1 MADTLYQQARKLGL
15 KDFKARQ
22 AKKLEPNLTALED
35 LLPHAAALGEEDLGL
50 IRIDLEQVAGT
61 RSTSRSKSFSG
72 SFYPL
77 LDDNSEFA
85 AKWSALAASHL
96 EEGIRDPI
104 TAVEYLNRFYV
115 VEGHKRVSV
124 LRFFGAATVTANA
137 MRLLPPRTEEPEIVV
152 YYEFLDFYRV
162 TKANF
167 IQFTRTGEYAELL
180 ELLGE
185 PELLWDEERRRG
197 FFADVTRFRRA
208 YQTMKPAGAPP
219 QDEALLRYLRIYGYA
234 HLRER
239 SPAELRSDLVSITPE
254 LLHRGEESDPLVMTG
269 PEEPKHSLLNSLK
282 PAVRGVK
289 VAFLHDKDPESSFWT
304 YSHERGRLYVQ
315 ETLGERVE
323 TTSRFNMLQ
332 EDFDKTVRE
341 LVNEGYGVVFTSTP
355 KLLPQTL
362 TAAALYPNV
371 KFLSCSLNVNHP
383 ILRCYYPRMYEAKFL
398 TGVIAGLASENGRI
412 GYVCNYP
419 VFSMP
424 ASINAFALGAR
435 MVNPRAKIFLQWS
448 TVADSDIDARFAENG
463 VTAVSG
469 RDSFPPAERER
480 ELGLFLLSD
489 GERTN
494 LAWPCWNWGV
504 IYQKILESV
513 LDGSWGARKT
523 GSEAGQT
530 VNYWWGLS
538 SGAVGVCLR
547 EGLPAS
553 ALALIKLLQDGIINE
568 TFNPFAGPIYD
579 QSGKLRIE
587 KGALL
592 NPGQILRMG
601 WLVENVV
608 GSLPDPA
615 QLTVE
620 AQELVRIQG
629 VAKE

>member
-1 MADTLYQQARKLGL
+1 MADMLYQQARKLGL
-15 KDFKARQ
+15 KDVKARQ
-22 AKKLEPNLTALED
+22 AKKQEPYLLALEE

-50 IRIDLEQVAGT
+50 VRIDLEQVVGT
-61 RSTSRSKSFSG
+61 RSTLRQKSFSG

-104 TAVEYLNRFYV
+104 TVVEYLNRFYV

-124 LRFFGAATVTANA
+124 LRFFGAATVQANA
-137 MRLLPPRTEEPEIVV
+137 MRLLPPRADEPEIVV
-152 YYEFLDFYRV
+152 YYEFLAFYRV

-167 IQFTRTGEYAELL
+167 IQFTHAGEYAELL

-185 PELLWDEERRRG
+185 AELPWDEERRRG

-208 YQTMKPAGAPP
+208 YQAMKPAGAPP
-219 QDEALLRYLRIYGYA
+219 QDEALLRYLRIYGYE

-239 SPAELRSDLVSITPE
+239 SPAELRSDLTSITPE
-254 LLHRGEESDPLVMTG
+254 LLTKEEESDPLVMTG
-269 PEEPKHSLLNSLK
+269 PEEPKHSLLK
-282 PAVRGVK
+282 PLISTPRSVK

-304 YSHERGRLYVQ
+304 YSHERGRLRVQ

-323 TTSRFNMLQ
+323 TTSRFHMLQ

-341 LVNEGYGVVFTSTP
+341 LVDEGYGVVFTSTP

-424 ASINAFALGAR
+424 ASINAFALGAK
-435 MVNPRAKIFLQWS
+435 MVNPRAQVFLQWS
-448 TVADSDIDARFAENG
+448 TVQDSDVDARFAENG

-480 ELGLFLLSD
+480 ELGLFLLND
-489 GERTN
+489 GVRTN
-494 LAWPCWNWGV
+494 LAWPTWNWGV

-513 LDGSWGARKT
+513 LDGSWGARK
-523 GSEAGQT
+523 SSDSGQT

-547 EGLPAS
+547 EGLPAQ
-553 ALALIKLLQDGIINE
+553 ALALVKLLQDGIVKE
-568 TFNPFAGPIYD
+568 SFHPFAGPIYD

-587 KGALL
+587 KDELL
-592 NPGQILRMG
+592 SPGQILRMG

-608 GSLPDPA
+608 GALPDPA
-615 QLTVE
+615 QLTPE
-620 AQELVRIQG
+620 AQALVKIQG